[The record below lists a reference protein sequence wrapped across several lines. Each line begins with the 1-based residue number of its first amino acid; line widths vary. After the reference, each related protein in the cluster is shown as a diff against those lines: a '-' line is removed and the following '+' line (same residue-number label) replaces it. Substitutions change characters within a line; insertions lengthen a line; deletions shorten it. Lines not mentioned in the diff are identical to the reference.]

1 MRRPVSTPPSK
12 SAAGAGAERR
22 AVPLLRASGTTPPG
36 GRGGVP
42 GAEDQPPEAREA
54 PQGRPPAR
62 EADVASAARLR
73 LASRRY
79 GPPIV
84 IVLAALGL
92 WELVVRIAHIPEY
105 LLPAPSQIAADLA
118 ADWPVLGPA
127 LLVTLREVL
136 LGFAIAAVAGV
147 GLAVLLHLSPVV
159 RRAVYPLLIGS
170 QTVPIIVLAPILVIM
185 LGYGMAPKLVI
196 VALICF
202 FPIVV
207 NGVDGLRSVDPEL
220 ILMMRTLDA
229 SSWAILRRV
238 EFPAALPSMF
248 SGLRVAATFAAIG
261 AVFGEWS
268 GSNQGLGYVMLAATP
283 NLLTARIFAA
293 IVLLTVVALVLFG
306 VVSLAER
313 IFVPWA
319 PRRSGKD

>member
-1 MRRPVSTPPSK
+1 MTRATWPGRVAKNPAPPDIRPLDP
-12 SAAGAGAERR
+12 AAPA
-22 AVPLLRASGTTPPG
+22 
-36 GRGGVP
+36 
-42 GAEDQPPEAREA
+42 A
-54 PQGRPPAR
+54 PDAT
-62 EADVASAARLR
+62 ARLR
-73 LASRRY
+73 SAVRHY
-79 GPPIV
+79 GPPSLIMLAV
-84 IVLAALGL
+84 IGL
-92 WELVVRIAHIPEY
+92 WELVVRLAHIPGY

-136 LGFAIAAVAGV
+136 LGFAIAAVAGL

-185 LGYGMAPKLVI
+185 FGYGIAPKLVI

-207 NGVDGLRSVDPEL
+207 NGIDGLRSVDPEL
-220 ILMMRTLDA
+220 IRMMRTLHA
-229 SSWAILRRV
+229 SDWAILRRV
-238 EFPAALPSMF
+238 EFPAALPAMF

-268 GSNQGLGYVMLAATP
+268 GSSQGLGYVMLAATP

-293 IVLLTVVALVLFG
+293 IMLLTAVALVLFG
-306 VVSLAER
+306 VVSLLER

-319 PRRSGKD
+319 PRKGAGD